1 MSKSS
6 TNVIDHS
13 QSVFTESRI
22 DSVFKRQ
29 SAHALKLRSS
39 SIEDRKA
46 ILKKFLTVIEKYT
59 PEIIEAGKQD
69 FNKPETETMIAEI
82 FPVVHEIKHT
92 LKNLSKWMKPKSVSP
107 TKVTFGTKSKVVY
120 EPKGVSLIISPWN
133 YPVNLTFGP
142 LVSALSAGCT
152 AMIKPSEFTPNMA
165 RVISTI
171 VKECFDEEQV
181 AVFEGEVDVSI
192 ALLEKPFDHIF
203 FTGSPQ
209 VGKSVMAA
217 AAKNLTSVTLEL
229 GGKSPVVVDKTTDMA
244 ATAGKITWGKCA
256 NNGQTCIAPDYA
268 LVHEDVLDDF
278 VTEMK
283 KALDG
288 AYGQDL
294 KANVDYGRIVNVSH
308 TQRIKGLV
316 DDALENDGTVVAGG
330 DIDVDARFI
339 PPTLIVGKQ
348 GSEKFLQSRI
358 MNEEI
363 FGPVL
368 PIITYSEVE
377 ETIAHI
383 NGLPKPLAIYVYSED
398 RNIIEQLLTSTSSGG
413 SCINTNMVQF
423 LHGNLPFGGVNNSGI
438 GSAHGEY
445 GFKAF
450 SHERAV
456 LEDKFTSNHLL
467 YPPYTSRVK
476 TITKLIT
483 KFGA

>member
-6 TNVIDHS
+6 SNVVDHS
-13 QSVFTESRI
+13 PSSITESHI
-22 DSVFKRQ
+22 DTIFKLQ
-29 SAHALKLRSS
+29 SAYALKLRTS
-39 SIEDRKA
+39 SIAERKA
-46 ILKKFLTVIEKYT
+46 TLKMFLAAIEKYT
-59 PEIIEAGKQD
+59 PQIIEAGKLD
-69 FNKPETETMIAEI
+69 FNKPETETMIAEV
-82 FPVVHEIKHT
+82 FPVVQEIKHT
-92 LKNLSKWMKPKSVSP
+92 LKHLAKWMKPKAVLP
-107 TKVTFGTKSKVVY
+107 TKVTFGTKSKVIY

-142 LVSALSAGCT
+142 LVSAIAAGCT

-165 RVISTI
+165 RVISAI
-171 VKECFDEEQV
+171 VAECFDEEQV

-229 GGKSPVVVDKTTDMA
+229 GGKSPAVIDKTTDMA
-244 ATAGKITWGKCA
+244 STAGKITWGKCA

-278 VTEMK
+278 IEEMK
-283 KALDG
+283 NSLKG
-288 AYGQDL
+288 AYGDDV
-294 KANVDYGRIVNVSH
+294 KNNDDYGRIVNVAH
-308 TQRIKGLV
+308 TKRIKGLV
-316 DDALENDGTVVAGG
+316 DDAIKNDGEVVYGG
-330 DIDVDARFI
+330 DIDVKDRFI
-339 PPTLIVGKQ
+339 APTLIVGKP
-348 GSEKFLQSRI
+348 GSKKFLSSRI

-368 PIITYSEVE
+368 PIITYSDIE
-377 ETIAHI
+377 ESISHI
-383 NGLPKPLAIYVYSED
+383 NALPKPLAIYVYSED
-398 RNIIEQLLTSTSSGG
+398 RKVIDELLTRTSSGG

-467 YPPYTSRVK
+467 YPPYTNSVK
-476 TITKLIT
+476 TLTRLIT